1 MTIWRLPA
9 FQYGSKT
16 RISTMGTITSQSWEH
31 LSYFDL
37 DRRGPLGG
45 WGGNDNNN
53 DNDADPP
60 CPILPLRAPPQQ
72 PNISPMLLM
81 TKTGTNTRMPPLPLP
96 LPLTLTT
103 RVGRRS
109 GQGRRLP
116 PYHRDLWRSPHR
128 ITPALLCL
136 LVQIARGAART
147 DKHAPA
153 WFPIPCDKE
162 GIC

>member
-1 MTIWRLPA
+1 MEVKLASPQWGLSPPNLGNICHILTWIGGDRLED
-9 FQYGSKT
+9 G
-16 RISTMGTITSQSWEH
+16 
-31 LSYFDL
+31 
-37 DRRGPLGG
+37 
-45 WGGNDNNN
+45 GGNDNNN
-53 DNDADPP
+53 NNDADPP

-109 GQGRRLP
+109 GRGRRLP
-116 PYHRDLWRSPHR
+116 PYHRDLWRSSHR